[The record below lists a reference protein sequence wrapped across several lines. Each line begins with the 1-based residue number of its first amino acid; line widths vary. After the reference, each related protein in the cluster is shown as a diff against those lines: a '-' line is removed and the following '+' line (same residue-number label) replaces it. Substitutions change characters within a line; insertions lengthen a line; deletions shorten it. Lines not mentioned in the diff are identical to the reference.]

1 MINFRILFGWVPK
14 TADYEAKQD
23 SLRQEFSELK
33 AFVQSK
39 ELADY
44 LELEKTVRSSDFAR
58 RKKAIAAQ
66 RFSDTPEYRKE
77 KEYLSLR
84 KSRDIKRY
92 YRSKDSVALKD
103 FLEFQSSFDVKHYY
117 TLEKLIHS
125 DQFVQLKKST
135 GRRRF
140 KKTPEYEK
148 LLEFIGLKKSQRFK
162 DYFRFKES
170 KDYVN
175 FTLLIGSEKIA
186 GFEQLGQFVQ
196 SKAFRKVKEYML
208 LPGKKKLEM
217 SDEYQMEQKY
227 LELKHSDKFKW
238 YFKTRNSR
246 RFKEVKKWM
255 LTFSDEFETHKLDK
269 TKWLTRYFWGE
280 TLLKDS
286 YVNAGEKQY
295 YTGDK
300 NIELANSVLRIR
312 TLREKVTGKVWNPA
326 LGFFTREFN
335 YTSAIINSGTNFRQQ
350 YGLFEA
356 KVRFNRNFPVNHG
369 VWMVAELMLPHLDIA
384 RATKKISVGSY
395 WGNPNVKGGVDKKS
409 SSMSRNKYGFD
420 YQIFSLVW
428 TRDRLVWKLN
438 GVPVCS
444 TSEGVPHMPMYININ
459 SSLYRDVDGSLL
471 PADLEVDW
479 VRCYQH
485 V

>member
-1 MINFRILFGWVPK
+1 MTNFRILFGWVPK

-23 SLRQEFSELK
+23 SLRQEFLELTTFSK
-33 AFVQSK
+33 SK
-39 ELADY
+39 ELTDY

-58 RKKAIAAQ
+58 RKRAIAAQ
-66 RFSDTPEYRKE
+66 RFSETQEYRKE
-77 KEYLSLR
+77 KECMNLK
-84 KSRDIKRY
+84 KSRSIKRY
-92 YRSKDSVALKD
+92 YKTKESVELKD
-103 FLEFQSSFDVKHYY
+103 FLEFEHSFDVKHYH

-125 DQFVQLKKST
+125 DEFAQLKKSM
-135 GRRRF
+135 GRKRF
-140 KKTPEYEK
+140 RETPEYEK
-148 LLEFIGLKKSQRFK
+148 LQEFIGLKKSQRFK

-170 KDYVN
+170 KDYIN
-175 FTLLIGSEKIA
+175 FTLLIGSEKITS
-186 GFEQLGQFVQ
+186 FEQLEKFIR
-196 SKAFRKVKEYML
+196 SEAFSKVKEYML
-208 LPGKKKLEM
+208 LPGKKKLEL
-217 SDEYQMEQKY
+217 SDEYKMEQKY
-227 LELKHSDKFKW
+227 LSIKKSEKFRW
-238 YFKTRNSR
+238 YFRTKDSKK
-246 RFKEVKKWM
+246 FAEVKKWQ
-255 LTFSDEFETHKLDK
+255 LTFSDEFDTHKLDK
-269 TKWLTRYFWGE
+269 KKWLTRYYWGD
-280 TLLKDS
+280 TLLMDS
-286 YVNAGEKQY
+286 YVNVAEKQCF
-295 YTGDK
+295 TDDRNMEIGS
-300 NIELANSVLRIR
+300 SVLKIKTR
-312 TLREKVTGKVWNPA
+312 REKITGKVWNPA

-459 SSLYRDVDGSLL
+459 SSLYRDVDGALL